1 MSALLYDRDERNALQ
16 RQQYSYDRECLARV
30 PELSDGEFSF
40 DVQIKGD
47 NVALGEQKRITHVG
61 NEITVYDF
69 KVAVPN
75 AGGIGKAAMQRL
87 CRFETANVHVICEN
101 PAVLSHSG
109 GKARGK
115 FSLRN
120 ILLDQ
125 ESDIW
130 APDLFD
136 HLIDNYHSQTV
147 PCEEARAATRSMP
160 KICSLSEEQK
170 AFFIAALDGPYANTI
185 ILEGVPGSD
194 KTTSLSALVIALM
207 RMGAKVLVCSQ
218 SNSDASA
225 LFDQV
230 TNLIES
236 HQDIRDLGDRCVRY
250 RSNVVEELAME
261 HLESSLP
268 PDPLRQY
275 HQKYSMA
282 THIHEYIEHYP
293 GDPVVRDLKA
303 HLQVRRLGKEP
314 ASRNS
319 FGTVIT
325 LLQQRIMGDCLLV
338 GATAFM
344 STNLDDLNYHAHVL
358 IFDEASQATEPG
370 LPMATATQLDL
381 LVVLAGD
388 LKQLGPVVPSHTNN
402 RNTYGN
408 ILATSPLRRVKTA
421 YPEVQRMMLHR
432 NYRAHLSLIKMSSKL
447 SYKGEMV
454 AGCPDIAAWDTQLAR
469 RVRSWLSGPDL
480 AAAFQNREKALAQDN
495 RQFFLNVQSQPV
507 REDNRSS
514 WRNEGGVAAVV
525 ALAKRLTSTCNVSS
539 SDIGIISM
547 YREDCR
553 YLKKQLKAVG
563 LAAINVSEAQ
573 QTLKASTVDAFQGQQ
588 RRIMIVHFVAA
599 FNCTIPG
606 HNPFGFIKD
615 QNRLNVATTRAREY
629 QFLVGNMS
637 HWWHWKTEI
646 HVPDQHS
653 TAYKKIFEMI
663 DYKVQRGQGIE
674 SGMAENMLKNVI
686 MDMVM

>member
-30 PELSDGEFSF
+30 QELSDGEFSF

-147 PCEEARAATRSMP
+147 PCEEARAATPSMP

-432 NYRAHLSLIKMSSKL
+432 NYRAHPSLIKMSSKL

-469 RVRSWLSGPDL
+469 R
-480 AAAFQNREKALAQDN
+480 
-495 RQFFLNVQSQPV
+495 
-507 REDNRSS
+507 
-514 WRNEGGVAAVV
+514 
-525 ALAKRLTSTCNVSS
+525 
-539 SDIGIISM
+539 
-547 YREDCR
+547 
-553 YLKKQLKAVG
+553 LKAVG

-663 DYKVQRGQGIE
+663 DYKVQRGQVIE

>member
-16 RQQYSYDRECLARV
+16 RQQYSYDRR
-30 PELSDGEFSF
+30 FF
-40 DVQIKGD
+40 DVFMD
-47 NVALGEQKRITHVG
+47 R
-61 NEITVYDF
+61 YDF

-147 PCEEARAATRSMP
+147 PCEEARAATPSMP

-432 NYRAHLSLIKMSSKL
+432 NYRAHPSLIKMSSKL

-469 RVRSWLSGPDL
+469 RVRW
-480 AAAFQNREKALAQDN
+480 
-495 RQFFLNVQSQPV
+495 
-507 REDNRSS
+507 SS

-588 RRIMIVHFVAA
+588 RRIIVVHFVAA

-646 HVPDQHS
+646 HVLDQHS

-663 DYKVQRGQGIE
+663 DYKVQRGQVIE